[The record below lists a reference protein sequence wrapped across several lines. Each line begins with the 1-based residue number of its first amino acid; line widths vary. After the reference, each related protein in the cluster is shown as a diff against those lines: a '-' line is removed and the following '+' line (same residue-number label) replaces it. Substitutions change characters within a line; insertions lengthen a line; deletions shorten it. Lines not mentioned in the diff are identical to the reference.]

1 MLRLEAEW
9 LGERMA
15 RIPDKDLFPL
25 LDLGSSTLEYRT
37 QTQPYIERNIF
48 APLRARGGVV
58 YHLDMKSDPGVDVVG
73 NLEDPE
79 ISCSRLAHAGS
90 LGADVESP
98 SVRAQP

>member
-15 RIPDKDLFPL
+15 RIPDNDLFPL

-48 APLRARGGVV
+48 APLRARGGIV
-58 YHLDMKSDPGVDVVG
+58 YHLDVKPEPGVDVVG
-73 NLEDPE
+73 NLEDPAFRARV
-79 ISCSRLAHAGS
+79 SRM

-98 SVRAQP
+98 SLPAQL